1 MQPVLNVRDV
11 PGLEAAIEQRGVDAA
26 ELMRRA
32 GTVVAQQAMREV
44 DQGAVVVLC
53 GPGNNGGDGWVAADY
68 LAGHGLEVNVVTA
81 AEPSLIRSAA
91 AHQAAQRACTI
102 GIPVHVAPD
111 YEELAALLVEADV
124 VIDAVFG
131 TGFKGV
137 MSEPFD
143 MWVEVVDDYFEGMV
157 LSVDVP
163 SGINAATGEAEGPFF
178 QADTTLTMFAL
189 KPGLIAGLGK
199 QASGQLVVASLVGD
213 DEGSEELADTASA
226 YLLGEAD
233 YLDALP
239 ERDEFAD
246 KYGHGRVLVVAGSTR
261 FPGAAIMAA
270 KAAARSGAGYVTLA
284 VPAPVVP
291 IAQAHLLSIPV
302 VGLPAAQ
309 DGTFEAAA
317 AQELASLAA
326 KVDCVLAGP
335 GMGTSFG
342 AGEVVRALIA
352 SSAPLVL
359 DADALNVAASICL
372 GNADVHP
379 NALRREAPL
388 VLTPHARELARLLGK
403 EPGSIC
409 CLTDLMDAAQSLAWA
424 VGSSNFAVVAK
435 AATSCVSCIET
446 TLVPKAG
453 PAALG
458 TAGTGDVLAGIVAG
472 LLSQQV
478 SDLGADEVASADLAL
493 MLAAA
498 LRIQARAAD
507 AAVKRVG
514 SRGVISTDLIDLV
527 GVAFDDV
534 YAHAVLAANAD
545 PVAGDDELD
554 DEPKLALAPEV
565 TDSITAE
572 AAVRKPVVPGE
583 VHAYEG
589 DLDEPELD
597 DVDEDASEQEDS
609 EDIEDIEDASEQA
622 GEVRE
627 PEPDEGPV
635 ACETVEEEE
644 APAADAPKAAK
655 LSAGIPSFLAAI
667 GAVVAPK
674 RSADPAQ
681 AGENPSSS
689 KPDVPAAPKAA
700 QTGAV
705 PAFLAKV
712 ERAKADEGSDEE
724 ARANG
729 AALAD
734 EVGAVEQEAPEA
746 PAGVPAFLSQVASSS
761 QPKPVPASACATT
774 IMPAL
779 TLEDIARAT
788 AQATAAREAEQDVS
802 DASSEHLSPD
812 VRQRQESRTRLEEF
826 HERATMRAGEDE
838 VTPVQE
844 RPRAHRVRR
853 KK

>member
-53 GPGNNGGDGWVAADY
+53 GPGNN

-91 AHQAAQRACTI
+91 AHQAAQRACTV

-131 TGFKGV
+131 TGFKGA

-213 DEGSEELADTASA
+213 DEGSEELADTAGA

-326 KVDCVLAGP
+326 KADCVLAGP

-352 SSAPLVL
+352 SPAPLVL

-403 EPGSIC
+403 ETGSIC
-409 CLTDLMDAAQSLAWA
+409 CLADLMDAAQSLAWA

-453 PAALG
+453 PSALG

-514 SRGVISTDLIDLV
+514 TRGVIATDLIDLV

-545 PVAGDDELD
+545 PTAGDDELD

-609 EDIEDIEDASEQA
+609 EDVEDIGDASEQT
-622 GEVRE
+622 GEMGE

-644 APAADAPKAAK
+644 APAADAPKASK

-667 GAVVAPK
+667 GAAVAPK

-681 AGENPSSS
+681 AGEDPSSS

-712 ERAKADEGSDEE
+712 ERAKADEGSDKE
-724 ARANG
+724 ARAND
-729 AALAD
+729 AAPVA
-734 EVGAVEQEAPEA
+734 EAGAVEQEAPQA

-788 AQATAAREAEQDVS
+788 AQATAAREVEQASS
-802 DASSEHLSPD
+802 DSSEHLSPD

>member
-1 MQPVLNVRDV
+1 
-11 PGLEAAIEQRGVDAA
+11 
-26 ELMRRA
+26 
-32 GTVVAQQAMREV
+32 
-44 DQGAVVVLC
+44 
-53 GPGNNGGDGWVAADY
+53 
-68 LAGHGLEVNVVTA
+68 
-81 AEPSLIRSAA
+81 
-91 AHQAAQRACTI
+91 
-102 GIPVHVAPD
+102 
-111 YEELAALLVEADV
+111 
-124 VIDAVFG
+124 
-131 TGFKGV
+131 
-137 MSEPFD
+137 
-143 MWVEVVDDYFEGMV
+143 
-157 LSVDVP
+157 
-163 SGINAATGEAEGPFF
+163 
-178 QADTTLTMFAL
+178 
-189 KPGLIAGLGK
+189 
-199 QASGQLVVASLVGD
+199 
-213 DEGSEELADTASA
+213 
-226 YLLGEAD
+226 
-233 YLDALP
+233 
-239 ERDEFAD
+239 
-246 KYGHGRVLVVAGSTR
+246 
-261 FPGAAIMAA
+261 
-270 KAAARSGAGYVTLA
+270 
-284 VPAPVVP
+284 
-291 IAQAHLLSIPV
+291 
-302 VGLPAAQ
+302 
-309 DGTFEAAA
+309 
-317 AQELASLAA
+317 
-326 KVDCVLAGP
+326 
-335 GMGTSFG
+335 MGTSFG

-514 SRGVISTDLIDLV
+514 TRGVIATDLIDLV

-545 PVAGDDELD
+545 PAAGDDELD

-589 DLDEPELD
+589 DLDEPEFD

-627 PEPDEGPV
+627 PESDEKPV

-644 APAADAPKAAK
+644 TPAADAPKAAK

-667 GAVVAPK
+667 GAAVAPK
-674 RSADPAQ
+674 RSADPTQ

-761 QPKPVPASACATT
+761 QSKPVPASACATT

-788 AQATAAREAEQDVS
+788 AQATAAREAEQASS
-802 DASSEHLSPD
+802 DSSEHLSPD

>member
-91 AHQAAQRACTI
+91 AHQAAQRACTV

-213 DEGSEELADTASA
+213 DEGSEELADTAGA

-352 SSAPLVL
+352 SSTPLVL

-403 EPGSIC
+403 ETGSIC

-478 SDLGADEVASADLAL
+478 SDLGADEVGSTDLAL

-514 SRGVISTDLIDLV
+514 SRGVIATDLIDLV

-545 PVAGDDELD
+545 PAAGDDELD

-572 AAVRKPVVPGE
+572 AAARKPVVPGE

-597 DVDEDASEQEDS
+597 DVDEDASEQ
-609 EDIEDIEDASEQA
+609 A
-622 GEVRE
+622 GEMGE
-627 PEPDEGPV
+627 PESDEKSV
-635 ACETVEEEE
+635 ACEAVEEGE

-667 GAVVAPK
+667 GAAVAPK

-681 AGENPSSS
+681 AGEDPSSS

-712 ERAKADEGSDEE
+712 ERAKADEGSDKE
-724 ARANG
+724 ARAND
-729 AALAD
+729 AALAA
-734 EVGAVEQEAPEA
+734 EAGAVEQEAPEA

-779 TLEDIARAT
+779 TLEDIVRAT
-788 AQATAAREAEQDVS
+788 AQATAARESEQAVS
-802 DASSEHLSPD
+802 DSSEHLSPD

>member
-91 AHQAAQRACTI
+91 AHQAAQRACAV

-213 DEGSEELADTASA
+213 DEGSEELADTAGA

-352 SSAPLVL
+352 SSTPLVL

-403 EPGSIC
+403 ETGSIC

-478 SDLGADEVASADLAL
+478 SDLGADEVGSTDLAL

-514 SRGVISTDLIDLV
+514 SRGVIATDLIDLV

-545 PVAGDDELD
+545 PAAGDDELD

-572 AAVRKPVVPGE
+572 AAARKPVVPGE

-597 DVDEDASEQEDS
+597 DVDEDASEQ
-609 EDIEDIEDASEQA
+609 A
-622 GEVRE
+622 GEMGE
-627 PEPDEGPV
+627 PESDEKSV
-635 ACETVEEEE
+635 ACEAVEEGE

-667 GAVVAPK
+667 GAAVAPK

-681 AGENPSSS
+681 AGEDPSSS

-712 ERAKADEGSDEE
+712 ERAKADEGSDKE
-724 ARANG
+724 ARAND
-729 AALAD
+729 AALAA
-734 EVGAVEQEAPEA
+734 EAGAVEQEAPEA

-779 TLEDIARAT
+779 TLEDIVRAT
-788 AQATAAREAEQDVS
+788 AQATAARESEQAVS
-802 DASSEHLSPD
+802 DSSEHLSPD

>member
-1 MQPVLNVRDV
+1 
-11 PGLEAAIEQRGVDAA
+11 
-26 ELMRRA
+26 
-32 GTVVAQQAMREV
+32 
-44 DQGAVVVLC
+44 
-53 GPGNNGGDGWVAADY
+53 
-68 LAGHGLEVNVVTA
+68 
-81 AEPSLIRSAA
+81 
-91 AHQAAQRACTI
+91 
-102 GIPVHVAPD
+102 
-111 YEELAALLVEADV
+111 
-124 VIDAVFG
+124 
-131 TGFKGV
+131 
-137 MSEPFD
+137 
-143 MWVEVVDDYFEGMV
+143 
-157 LSVDVP
+157 
-163 SGINAATGEAEGPFF
+163 
-178 QADTTLTMFAL
+178 
-189 KPGLIAGLGK
+189 
-199 QASGQLVVASLVGD
+199 
-213 DEGSEELADTASA
+213 
-226 YLLGEAD
+226 
-233 YLDALP
+233 
-239 ERDEFAD
+239 
-246 KYGHGRVLVVAGSTR
+246 
-261 FPGAAIMAA
+261 
-270 KAAARSGAGYVTLA
+270 
-284 VPAPVVP
+284 
-291 IAQAHLLSIPV
+291 
-302 VGLPAAQ
+302 
-309 DGTFEAAA
+309 
-317 AQELASLAA
+317 
-326 KVDCVLAGP
+326 
-335 GMGTSFG
+335 MGTSFG

-352 SSAPLVL
+352 SSTPLVL

-403 EPGSIC
+403 ETGSIC

-453 PAALG
+453 PSALG

-478 SDLGADEVASADLAL
+478 SDLGVDEVGSADLAL

-514 SRGVISTDLIDLV
+514 TRGVIATDLIDLV

-545 PVAGDDELD
+545 PAAGDDELD

-609 EDIEDIEDASEQA
+609 EDVEDIEDASGQVDEM
-622 GEVRE
+622 GE
-627 PEPDEGPV
+627 PESDEKPV
-635 ACETVEEEE
+635 ACEAVEEGE
-644 APAADAPKAAK
+644 APAADAPKASK

-667 GAVVAPK
+667 GAAVAPK

-681 AGENPSSS
+681 AGEDSSSS

-712 ERAKADEGSDEE
+712 ERAKADEGSDKE

-729 AALAD
+729 AALAA
-734 EVGAVEQEAPEA
+734 EAGAVEQEAPEA

-761 QPKPVPASACATT
+761 QPKPMPASACATT

-788 AQATAAREAEQDVS
+788 AQATAVRESEQAVS
-802 DASSEHLSPD
+802 DSSEHLSPD

>member
-91 AHQAAQRACTI
+91 AHQAAQRACTV

-131 TGFKGV
+131 TGFKGA

-178 QADTTLTMFAL
+178 QADTTLAMFAL

-213 DEGSEELADTASA
+213 DEGSEELADTAGA

-284 VPAPVVP
+284 VPAPMVP

-326 KVDCVLAGP
+326 KADCVLAGP

-388 VLTPHARELARLLGK
+388 VLTPHARELARLLGR
-403 EPGSIC
+403 ETGSIC
-409 CLTDLMDAAQSLAWA
+409 CLADLMDAAQSLAWA

-453 PAALG
+453 PSALS
-458 TAGTGDVLAGIVAG
+458 TAGTGDVLAGIVTG

-478 SDLGADEVASADLAL
+478 SDLGADEVGSADLAL

-514 SRGVISTDLIDLV
+514 TRGVIATDLIDLV

-534 YAHAVLAANAD
+534 YAHAVLAANVD
-545 PVAGDDELD
+545 PAAGDDELD

-597 DVDEDASEQEDS
+597 DVDEG
-609 EDIEDIEDASEQA
+609 ASEQA
-622 GEVRE
+622 GEMGE
-627 PEPDEGPV
+627 PESDEKPV
-635 ACETVEEEE
+635 ACEAVEEEE
-644 APAADAPKAAK
+644 APAADVPKASK

-667 GAVVAPK
+667 GAAVAPK

-681 AGENPSSS
+681 AGEDPSLS
-689 KPDVPAAPKAA
+689 KSDVPAAPKAA

-712 ERAKADEGSDEE
+712 ERAKADEGSDKE
-724 ARANG
+724 ARAND
-729 AALAD
+729 AAPVA
-734 EVGAVEQEAPEA
+734 ETGAVEQEAPVA

-788 AQATAAREAEQDVS
+788 AQAAAERESEQAVS
-802 DASSEHLSPD
+802 DSSEHLSPD

>member
-91 AHQAAQRACTI
+91 ARQAAQRACTV

-111 YEELAALLVEADV
+111 YEELAVLLVEADV

-326 KVDCVLAGP
+326 KADCVLAGP

-352 SSAPLVL
+352 SSTPLVL

-388 VLTPHARELARLLGK
+388 VLTPHARELARLLGR
-403 EPGSIC
+403 ETGSIC

-453 PAALG
+453 PSALG

-472 LLSQQV
+472 LLSQQARV
-478 SDLGADEVASADLAL
+478 TTQSGSLNLRAAARKNATVLRTIPQYALVTVEERGNAWCRIVYAGTGGYVMTQFLTFLSSEESASATATPAP
-493 MLAAA
+493 AATQPP
-498 LRIQARAAD
+498 RQ
-507 AAVKRVG
+507 
-514 SRGVISTDLIDLV
+514 S
-527 GVAFDDV
+527 
-534 YAHAVLAANAD
+534 NQQ
-545 PVAGDDELD
+545 ELD
-554 DEPKLALAPEV
+554 AQRDATLQALPAAILGRAMPPEGSALFLRAGCAEGA
-565 TDSITAE
+565 SITAQISRLDYVIIT
-572 AAVRKPVVPGE
+572 ATGNTWCAVE
-583 VHAYEG
+583 YEG
-589 DLDEPELD
+589 
-597 DVDEDASEQEDS
+597 
-609 EDIEDIEDASEQA
+609 
-622 GEVRE
+622 
-627 PEPDEGPV
+627 
-635 ACETVEEEE
+635 
-644 APAADAPKAAK
+644 
-655 LSAGIPSFLAAI
+655 
-667 GAVVAPK
+667 
-674 RSADPAQ
+674 RSGYCLRAQ
-681 AGENPSSS
+681 
-689 KPDVPAAPKAA
+689 
-700 QTGAV
+700 
-705 PAFLAKV
+705 
-712 ERAKADEGSDEE
+712 
-724 ARANG
+724 
-729 AALAD
+729 
-734 EVGAVEQEAPEA
+734 
-746 PAGVPAFLSQVASSS
+746 
-761 QPKPVPASACATT
+761 
-774 IMPAL
+774 
-779 TLEDIARAT
+779 LE
-788 AQATAAREAEQDVS
+788 
-802 DASSEHLSPD
+802 
-812 VRQRQESRTRLEEF
+812 F
-826 HERATMRAGEDE
+826 
-838 VTPVQE
+838 
-844 RPRAHRVRR
+844 
-853 KK
+853 

>member
-91 AHQAAQRACTI
+91 AHQAAQRACTV

-213 DEGSEELADTASA
+213 DEGSEELADTAGA

-326 KVDCVLAGP
+326 KADCVLAGP

-352 SSAPLVL
+352 SSTPLVL

-403 EPGSIC
+403 ETGSIC

-514 SRGVISTDLIDLV
+514 SRGVIATDLIDLV

-545 PVAGDDELD
+545 PAAGDDELD

-609 EDIEDIEDASEQA
+609 EDVEDIEDASEQA
-622 GEVRE
+622 GEMGE
-627 PEPDEGPV
+627 PQSDEKPV

-644 APAADAPKAAK
+644 APTADAPKASK

-667 GAVVAPK
+667 GAAVAPK

-681 AGENPSSS
+681 AGEDPSSS

-712 ERAKADEGSDEE
+712 ERAKADEGSDKE
-724 ARANG
+724 ARAND
-729 AALAD
+729 AALAA
-734 EVGAVEQEAPEA
+734 EAGAVEQEAPEA

-779 TLEDIARAT
+779 TLEDIVRAT
-788 AQATAAREAEQDVS
+788 AQATAARESEQAVS
-802 DASSEHLSPD
+802 DSSEHLSPD

>member
-91 AHQAAQRACTI
+91 ARQAAQRACTV
-102 GIPVHVAPD
+102 GIPVHVTPD

-178 QADTTLTMFAL
+178 QADTTLAMFAL

-213 DEGSEELADTASA
+213 DEGSEELADTAGA

-388 VLTPHARELARLLGK
+388 VLTPHARELARLLGR
-403 EPGSIC
+403 ETGSIC

-453 PAALG
+453 PSALG

-478 SDLGADEVASADLAL
+478 SDLGVDEVGSADLAL

-514 SRGVISTDLIDLV
+514 TRGVIATDLIDLV
-527 GVAFDDV
+527 GVAFDDA

-545 PVAGDDELD
+545 PAAGDDELD

-597 DVDEDASEQEDS
+597 DVDEG
-609 EDIEDIEDASEQA
+609 ASEQA
-622 GEVRE
+622 GEMGE
-627 PEPDEGPV
+627 PESDEKPV
-635 ACETVEEEE
+635 ACEAVEEEE
-644 APAADAPKAAK
+644 APAADVPKASK

-667 GAVVAPK
+667 GAAVAPK

-681 AGENPSSS
+681 AGEDPSLS
-689 KPDVPAAPKAA
+689 KSDVPAAPKAA

-712 ERAKADEGSDEE
+712 ERAKADEGSDKE
-724 ARANG
+724 ARAND
-729 AALAD
+729 AAPVA
-734 EVGAVEQEAPEA
+734 ETGAVEQEAPVA

-788 AQATAAREAEQDVS
+788 AQAAAERESEQAVS
-802 DASSEHLSPD
+802 DSSEHLSPD

>member
-11 PGLEAAIEQRGVDAA
+11 PGLEAAIEQCGVDAC

-91 AHQAAQRACTI
+91 ARQAAQRACTV

-137 MSEPFD
+137 MSGPFD

-199 QASGQLVVASLVGD
+199 QASGQLVVASLVAD

-359 DADALNVAASICL
+359 DADALNCLSRLTSGQHLPGQRRRASQ
-372 GNADVHP
+372 
-379 NALRREAPL
+379 R
-388 VLTPHARELARLLGK
+388 
-403 EPGSIC
+403 
-409 CLTDLMDAAQSLAWA
+409 
-424 VGSSNFAVVAK
+424 
-435 AATSCVSCIET
+435 
-446 TLVPKAG
+446 
-453 PAALG
+453 
-458 TAGTGDVLAGIVAG
+458 
-472 LLSQQV
+472 
-478 SDLGADEVASADLAL
+478 
-493 MLAAA
+493 
-498 LRIQARAAD
+498 
-507 AAVKRVG
+507 
-514 SRGVISTDLIDLV
+514 
-527 GVAFDDV
+527 
-534 YAHAVLAANAD
+534 
-545 PVAGDDELD
+545 
-554 DEPKLALAPEV
+554 
-565 TDSITAE
+565 
-572 AAVRKPVVPGE
+572 
-583 VHAYEG
+583 
-589 DLDEPELD
+589 
-597 DVDEDASEQEDS
+597 
-609 EDIEDIEDASEQA
+609 
-622 GEVRE
+622 
-627 PEPDEGPV
+627 
-635 ACETVEEEE
+635 
-644 APAADAPKAAK
+644 
-655 LSAGIPSFLAAI
+655 
-667 GAVVAPK
+667 VAP
-674 RSADPAQ
+674 
-681 AGENPSSS
+681 
-689 KPDVPAAPKAA
+689 
-700 QTGAV
+700 
-705 PAFLAKV
+705 
-712 ERAKADEGSDEE
+712 
-724 ARANG
+724 
-729 AALAD
+729 
-734 EVGAVEQEAPEA
+734 
-746 PAGVPAFLSQVASSS
+746 
-761 QPKPVPASACATT
+761 
-774 IMPAL
+774 
-779 TLEDIARAT
+779 
-788 AQATAAREAEQDVS
+788 
-802 DASSEHLSPD
+802 
-812 VRQRQESRTRLEEF
+812 
-826 HERATMRAGEDE
+826 
-838 VTPVQE
+838 
-844 RPRAHRVRR
+844 
-853 KK
+853 

>member
-81 AEPSLIRSAA
+81 AEPSLTRSAA
-91 AHQAAQRACTI
+91 AHQAAQRACTV

-213 DEGSEELADTASA
+213 DEGSEELADTAGA

-317 AQELASLAA
+317 AQELSNLVA
-326 KVDCVLAGP
+326 KADCVLAGP

-453 PAALG
+453 PSALG

-514 SRGVISTDLIDLV
+514 SRGVIATDLIDLV

-545 PVAGDDELD
+545 PAAGDDELD

-609 EDIEDIEDASEQA
+609 EDVSEQA

-627 PEPDEGPV
+627 PESDEKPV

-644 APAADAPKAAK
+644 TPAADVPKAAK

-667 GAVVAPK
+667 GAAVAPK
-674 RSADPAQ
+674 RSAQVAQ
-681 AGENPSSS
+681 AGEDPSLS

-712 ERAKADEGSDEE
+712 ERAKADEGADKE
-724 ARANG
+724 ARANDV
-729 AALAD
+729 ALAA
-734 EVGAVEQEAPEA
+734 EAGAVEQEAPEA

-788 AQATAAREAEQDVS
+788 AQATAAREAEQDAP

>member
-11 PGLEAAIEQRGVDAA
+11 PGLEAAIEQCGVDAC

-91 AHQAAQRACTI
+91 ARQAAQRACTV

-111 YEELAALLVEADV
+111 YEELSALLVEADV

-137 MSEPFD
+137 MSGPFD

-372 GNADVHP
+372 GNADAHP

-403 EPGSIC
+403 ETGSIC

-453 PAALG
+453 PSALG

-478 SDLGADEVASADLAL
+478 CDLGADEVGSADLAL

-514 SRGVISTDLIDLV
+514 TRGVIATDLIDLV

-534 YAHAVLAANAD
+534 YAHAALAANAD
-545 PVAGDDELD
+545 PAAGNDELD

-597 DVDEDASEQEDS
+597 DVDENASEQEDS
-609 EDIEDIEDASEQA
+609 EDSEDVEDASEQV
-622 GEVRE
+622 GEVGE
-627 PEPDEGPV
+627 PEPDEKPV
-635 ACETVEEEE
+635 ACETVEKGD
-644 APAADAPKAAK
+644 APTASAPKAAK

-667 GAVVAPK
+667 GAAVAPN
-674 RSADPAQ
+674 RPTQVAQ
-681 AGENPSSS
+681 AGEDSSLS
-689 KPDVPAAPKAA
+689 KPDVPVAPKTA

-712 ERAKADEGSDEE
+712 ERAKADEGSDKE
-724 ARANG
+724 ARAND
-729 AALAD
+729 AAPAA
-734 EVGAVEQEAPEA
+734 EVGAVEQEAPVA

-761 QPKPVPASACATT
+761 QPKPMPASACATT

-788 AQATAAREAEQDVS
+788 AQAATVRESEQAVS
-802 DASSEHLSPD
+802 DSSEHLSPD
-812 VRQRQESRTRLEEF
+812 VRQRQESRARLEEF

>member
-91 AHQAAQRACTI
+91 AHQAAQRACTV

-131 TGFKGV
+131 TGFKGA

-213 DEGSEELADTASA
+213 DEGSEELADTAGA
-226 YLLGEAD
+226 YLLG
-233 YLDALP
+233 ALP

-326 KVDCVLAGP
+326 KADCVLAGP

-352 SSAPLVL
+352 SSTPLVL

-453 PAALG
+453 PSALG

-478 SDLGADEVASADLAL
+478 SDLGADEVGSADLAL

-514 SRGVISTDLIDLV
+514 SRGVIATDLIDLV

-545 PVAGDDELD
+545 PAAGDDELD

-589 DLDEPELD
+589 DLDEPELED
-597 DVDEDASEQEDS
+597 ADEDASEQEDS
-609 EDIEDIEDASEQA
+609 EDIEDVEDTSERA
-622 GEVRE
+622 GEAGE
-627 PEPDEGPV
+627 PGPDEEPV
-635 ACETVEEEE
+635 ACETVEGGD
-644 APAADAPKAAK
+644 ASAADAPKAAK
-655 LSAGIPSFLAAI
+655 PSAGIPSFLAAI
-667 GAVVAPK
+667 GAAVAPK
-674 RSADPAQ
+674 RSAESAQ
-681 AGENPSSS
+681 AAEAPSSS

-712 ERAKADEGSDEE
+712 ERAKADEGADKET
-724 ARANG
+724 RANG
-729 AALAD
+729 AVPTAG
-734 EVGAVEQEAPEA
+734 VGAVEQEAPEA

-761 QPKPVPASACATT
+761 QPKPAPASACATT

-788 AQATAAREAEQDVS
+788 VQATAVREVEQAAS
-802 DASSEHLSPD
+802 DSSEHLSPD